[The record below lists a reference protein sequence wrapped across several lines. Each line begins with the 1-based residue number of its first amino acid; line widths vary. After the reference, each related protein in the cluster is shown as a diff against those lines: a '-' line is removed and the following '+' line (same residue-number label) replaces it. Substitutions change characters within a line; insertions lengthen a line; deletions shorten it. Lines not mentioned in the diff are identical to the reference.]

1 MILVLYVILL
11 LKERSENE
19 KMFNLIDFTNDKY
32 KLLKFLYNNQIERKN
47 NKYIALSQQE
57 IADSLHFSK
66 NKTNKIMQELKKD
79 NFIDTF
85 NNTKGKY
92 IITDKGNK
100 GIAVIEKKY

>member
-1 MILVLYVILL
+1 MI
-11 LKERSENE
+11 
-19 KMFNLIDFTNDKY
+19 NLIDFTNDKY
-32 KLLKFLYNNQIERKN
+32 KLLKFLYDNQIEIKN

-66 NKTNKIMQELKKD
+66 NKANKIMQELKKD

-92 IITDKGNK
+92 IVSAKGNK
-100 GIAVIEKKY
+100 VVKIIENNN

>member
-1 MILVLYVILL
+1 MINLVV
-11 LKERSENE
+11 
-19 KMFNLIDFTNDKY
+19 FTNDKY
-32 KLLKFLYNNQIERKN
+32 KLLKFLYDNQIEIKN

-92 IITDKGNK
+92 IVSDKGNK
-100 GIAVIEKKY
+100 VISVIERKY

>member
-1 MILVLYVILL
+1 MNLV
-11 LKERSENE
+11 
-19 KMFNLIDFTNDKY
+19 DFTNDKY
-32 KLLKFLYNNQIERKN
+32 KLLKFLYDNQIEIKN
-47 NKYIALSQQE
+47 NKYIVLSQQE

-92 IITDKGNK
+92 IVSDKGNK
-100 GIAVIEKKY
+100 VVKIIESE

>member
-1 MILVLYVILL
+1 VIILI
-11 LKERSENE
+11 
-19 KMFNLIDFTNDKY
+19 NLVDFTNDKY
-32 KLLKFLYNNQIERKN
+32 KLLKFLYDNQIEIKN

-79 NFIDTF
+79 NFINTF

-92 IITDKGNK
+92 IVSDKGNK
-100 GIAVIEKKY
+100 VVEIVVRKYL

>member
-1 MILVLYVILL
+1 MINLV
-11 LKERSENE
+11 
-19 KMFNLIDFTNDKY
+19 DFTNDKY
-32 KLLKFLYNNQIERKN
+32 KLLKFLYDNQTEIKN

-79 NFIDTF
+79 NFINTF

-92 IITDKGNK
+92 IVSDKGNK
-100 GIAVIEKKY
+100 VVEIVVRKYL

>member
-1 MILVLYVILL
+1 MINLV
-11 LKERSENE
+11 N
-19 KMFNLIDFTNDKY
+19 FTNDKY
-32 KLLKFLYNNQIERKN
+32 KLLKFLYDNQIKIKN

-85 NNTKGKY
+85 KNTKGKY
-92 IITDKGNK
+92 IVSDKGNK
-100 GIAVIEKKY
+100 VIEIVDKKY

>member
-1 MILVLYVILL
+1 MINLV
-11 LKERSENE
+11 
-19 KMFNLIDFTNDKY
+19 DFTNDKY
-32 KLLKFLYNNQIERKN
+32 KLLKFLYDNQIEIKN
-47 NKYIALSQQE
+47 NKYIVLSQQE

-92 IITDKGNK
+92 IISGKGNK
-100 GIAVIEKKY
+100 VVKIIESE

>member
-1 MILVLYVILL
+1 MINLV
-11 LKERSENE
+11 
-19 KMFNLIDFTNDKY
+19 DFTNDKY
-32 KLLKFLYNNQIERKN
+32 KLLKFLYDNQIEIKN

-92 IITDKGNK
+92 IVSDKGNK
-100 GIAVIEKKY
+100 VIEIVVRKHL

>member
-1 MILVLYVILL
+1 MI
-11 LKERSENE
+11 
-19 KMFNLIDFTNDKY
+19 NLIDFTNDKY
-32 KLLKFLYNNQIERKN
+32 KLLKFLYDNQIEIKN

-92 IITDKGNK
+92 IVSDKGNK
-100 GIAVIEKKY
+100 VVSVIEGKCWKWKN

>member
-1 MILVLYVILL
+1 
-11 LKERSENE
+11 
-19 KMFNLIDFTNDKY
+19 MFTLIDFTNDKY
-32 KLLKFLYNNQIERKN
+32 KLLKFLYDNQIEIKN
-47 NKYIALSQQE
+47 NKYIVLSQQE

-92 IITDKGNK
+92 IVSDKGNK
-100 GIAVIEKKY
+100 VISVIERKY

>member
-1 MILVLYVILL
+1 
-11 LKERSENE
+11 
-19 KMFNLIDFTNDKY
+19 MFNLIDFTNDKY
-32 KLLKFLYNNQIERKN
+32 KLLKFLYDNQIEIKN

-79 NFIDTF
+79 NF

-100 GIAVIEKKY
+100 VIAVIEKKY

>member
-1 MILVLYVILL
+1 MINLV
-11 LKERSENE
+11 
-19 KMFNLIDFTNDKY
+19 DFTNDKY
-32 KLLKFLYNNQIERKN
+32 KLLKFLYDNQIKIKN

-85 NNTKGKY
+85 KNTKGKY
-92 IITDKGNK
+92 IVSNKGNK
-100 GIAVIEKKY
+100 LLR

>member
-1 MILVLYVILL
+1 MIILINLV
-11 LKERSENE
+11 
-19 KMFNLIDFTNDKY
+19 DFTNDKY
-32 KLLKFLYNNQIERKN
+32 KLLKFLYDNQIEIKN

-92 IITDKGNK
+92 IVSDKGNK
-100 GIAVIEKKY
+100 VVSVIEKNIENIGK

>member
-1 MILVLYVILL
+1 MI
-11 LKERSENE
+11 
-19 KMFNLIDFTNDKY
+19 NLIDFTNAKY
-32 KLLKFLYNNQIERKN
+32 KLLKFLYDNQIEIKN

-66 NKTNKIMQELKKD
+66 NKANKIMQELKKD

-92 IITDKGNK
+92 IVSAKGNK
-100 GIAVIEKKY
+100 VVKIIENNN

>member
-1 MILVLYVILL
+1 MINLV
-11 LKERSENE
+11 
-19 KMFNLIDFTNDKY
+19 DFTNDKY
-32 KLLKFLYNNQIERKN
+32 KLLKFLYDNQIKIKN

-85 NNTKGKY
+85 KNTKGKY
-92 IITDKGNK
+92 IVSNKGNK
-100 GIAVIEKKY
+100 VISVIERKD

>member
-1 MILVLYVILL
+1 MINLV
-11 LKERSENE
+11 
-19 KMFNLIDFTNDKY
+19 DFTNDKY
-32 KLLKFLYNNQIERKN
+32 KLLKFLYDNQIEIKN

-66 NKTNKIMQELKKD
+66 NKANKIMQELKKD

-92 IITDKGNK
+92 IVSAKGNK
-100 GIAVIEKKY
+100 VVKIIENNN

>member
-1 MILVLYVILL
+1 MINLV
-11 LKERSENE
+11 
-19 KMFNLIDFTNDKY
+19 DFTNDKY
-32 KLLKFLYNNQIERKN
+32 KLLKFLYDNQIEIKN

-79 NFIDTF
+79 NFINTF

-92 IITDKGNK
+92 IVSNKGNK
-100 GIAVIEKKY
+100 VVEIVVRKYL